1 MVTRC
6 DTLILSDLHLGSE
19 VSRAK
24 DATCLIQSIEF
35 RQLILLGDIFSHLDF
50 ARLTGA
56 HWEFLSTI
64 RKLSNPKRRKNVIW
78 VEGNH
83 DQGLS
88 HVMSHLVGV
97 DVYERYVWEYQGL
110 RHLAIHG
117 HQFDR
122 FIHSNVTMSCF
133 FEWFYNSLQKV
144 DSEHKRM
151 SRWLDRLSTRWLR
164 LSTKVAEGALAYARQ
179 GHVDRIF
186 CGHTHVADSGT
197 ERGVSYY
204 NTGSWMDK
212 RATYITVDEQG
223 VTIHEYQGGTYDRY
237 PGKER
242 IQLPAATV
250 DLFVH
255 AGLPAY
261 AAYES
266 VRC

>member
-19 VSRAK
+19 VSRAQ
-24 DATCLIQSIEF
+24 DATNLLRSIEF
-35 RQLILLGDIFSHLDF
+35 RQLILLGDIFSNLDF
-50 ARLTGA
+50 ARLTST
-56 HWEFLSTI
+56 HWDFLSTI
-64 RKLSNPKRRKNVIW
+64 RKLSNPKRRKHVIW

-88 HVMSHLVGV
+88 RVMSHLVGV
-97 DVYERYVWEYQGL
+97 EVYQRYVWEYRGM

-122 FIHSNVTMSCF
+122 FINRNVLLSCF
-133 FEWFYNSLQKV
+133 FERFYSGLQKV

-164 LSTKVAEGALAYARQ
+164 LSTEVAQGALAYAHQ

-186 CGHTHVADSGT
+186 CGHTHVADTGT
-197 ERGVSYY
+197 ERGVNYY
-204 NTGSWMDK
+204 NSGSWMDHH
-212 RATYITVDEQG
+212 ATYITVREQG
-223 VTIHEYQGGTYDRY
+223 VDIHEYHGGTDDRY
-237 PGKER
+237 PRKER
-242 IQLPAATV
+242 SAVSAAAP